1 MGLLNKKAADIIEL
15 SVGNV
20 ACSTRNEISREGA
33 SLVESMN
40 LIIRK
45 QENRSQTSIRN
56 HTAGKSRTD
65 VILSKIK
72 RSRYLYVLF
81 FLPFCFFVIFKYFP
95 MYGLII
101 AFKDYDIV
109 KGINAS
115 DWVGVKYFAQYLA
128 DPYFWKLVRNTL
140 LLGIYNLL
148 WCFPMPIIL
157 ALLLNEVR
165 ARKFKSFIQSVT
177 YLPHFI
183 STVVVCG
190 ILVNFLSSDGLINQ
204 VLGAAG
210 IHPIQFLM
218 LPQWFRTIY
227 ISSDMWQTTGWNSII
242 YLAALTGINEELYEA
257 ATMDG
262 AGRLQKMVHV
272 TLPGI
277 ATTVSVMLILDLGK
291 IITLGYQK
299 IILLYNGSTYE
310 TADILSTYVYRRG
323 LQSADFS
330 YGTAVGLFEGLVS
343 LVLVFSA
350 NKISQKISETS
361 LW

>member
-1 MGLLNKKAADIIEL
+1 M
-15 SVGNV
+15 
-20 ACSTRNEISREGA
+20 
-33 SLVESMN
+33 
-40 LIIRK
+40 
-45 QENRSQTSIRN
+45 
-56 HTAGKSRTD
+56 
-65 VILSKIK
+65 
-72 RSRYLYVLF
+72 
-81 FLPFCFFVIFKYFP
+81 
-95 MYGLII
+95 
-101 AFKDYDIV
+101 
-109 KGINAS
+109 
-115 DWVGVKYFAQYLA
+115 
-128 DPYFWKLVRNTL
+128 VRR
-140 LLGIYNLL
+140 
-148 WCFPMPIIL
+148 W
-157 ALLLNEVR
+157 
-165 ARKFKSFIQSVT
+165 
-177 YLPHFI
+177 
-183 STVVVCG
+183 
-190 ILVNFLSSDGLINQ
+190 
-204 VLGAAG
+204 
-210 IHPIQFLM
+210 
-218 LPQWFRTIY
+218 
-227 ISSDMWQTTGWNSII
+227 II